1 MSDQATLFDQP
12 LSDPA
17 VVEAG
22 AHHREPRPTELEA
35 AYRVM
40 PRTGTQRMIVLL
52 AIGAAGDYG
61 LTDQEIAEQTG
72 LYLYSAAPRRNELL
86 RGGWVEDSGYRR
98 DTGRGGQGI
107 AWRLTTR
114 GRFELDPQAART
126 KTIRVAGDV
135 L

>member
-1 MSDQATLFDQP
+1 MNEQSTLFDKP
-12 LSDPA
+12 LSDPGA
-17 VVEAG
+17 VDVG
-22 AHHREPRPTELEA
+22 AHHRQAKATELSA

-52 AIGAAGDYG
+52 TIAAAGEYG
-61 LTDQEIAEQTG
+61 ATDQEIADQSG

-86 RGGWVEDSGYRR
+86 RGGWVEDSGFRR
-98 DTGRGGQGI
+98 DTGRGGNAI

-114 GRFELDPQAART
+114 GRFELDPLEART
-126 KTIRVAGDV
+126 QTVRVQGDV

>member
-12 LSDPA
+12 LSNPA
-17 VVEAG
+17 EPRRG
-22 AHHREPRPTELEA
+22 AHHAMPRSTELEA

-40 PRTGTQRMIVLL
+40 PRTGTQRLAVLL
-52 AIGAAGDYG
+52 AIGAAGDHG

-72 LYLYSAAPRRNELL
+72 LYLYSAAPRRNELML
-86 RGGWVEDSGYRR
+86 GGWVEDSGRR
-98 DTGRGGQGI
+98 RATGRGGNAI

-114 GRFELDPQAART
+114 GRFELDPLAART
-126 KTIRVAGDV
+126 NTIRVSGDV